1 MAAAVASPA
10 LQAARPSAILSIVPI
25 SRALCRSPCYFCEPK
40 ASCHARASLLPYKI
54 PKPHSSPQGP
64 GAPRQHRAHSSGLGL
79 SLQTQSPQASKPKD
93 FSFNSFNPLRSLQGS
108 KLASETFSCTRFCPP
123 PQNAVFPPTQHLIPS
138 RDPGNIL
145 AGLETVCLQ
154 MNQASI
160 NSSWCLGQR
169 NSHQAGPLL
178 YHPDFVSLGD
188 GTMPSLGS
196 LEPELNQLQAESGK
210 AKTGR
215 RDLAKRAR
223 SQHKHSFSYYKDI
236 YLRYE
241 NNVQ

>member
-64 GAPRQHRAHSSGLGL
+64 GAPRQHRAHSAGLGL

-108 KLASETFSCTRFCPP
+108 KLASETFSCTRFCTPP
-123 PQNAVFPPTQHLIPS
+123 PERCFSTHPTFISKQGPREHLSRTGNGLFADEPS
-138 RDPGNIL
+138 FHKL
-145 AGLETVCLQ
+145 FLV
-154 MNQASI
+154 
-160 NSSWCLGQR
+160 SW
-169 NSHQAGPLL
+169 
-178 YHPDFVSLGD
+178 
-188 GTMPSLGS
+188 T
-196 LEPELNQLQAESGK
+196 K
-210 AKTGR
+210 K
-215 RDLAKRAR
+215 
-223 SQHKHSFSYYKDI
+223 
-236 YLRYE
+236 
-241 NNVQ
+241 